1 MVLCSG
7 LVLAALCLLH
17 IASSAPR
24 KGDVPECEQLG
35 MEALSQEHRDTSA
48 VRLKEAMKNAE
59 YKVSFGSLS

>member
-17 IASSAPR
+17 IASSTPR
-24 KGDVPECEQLG
+24 KGDVPKCEELG
-35 MEALSQEHRDTSA
+35 MEALSQEDRDTSA

-59 YKVSFGSLS
+59 YTVSCGSFS